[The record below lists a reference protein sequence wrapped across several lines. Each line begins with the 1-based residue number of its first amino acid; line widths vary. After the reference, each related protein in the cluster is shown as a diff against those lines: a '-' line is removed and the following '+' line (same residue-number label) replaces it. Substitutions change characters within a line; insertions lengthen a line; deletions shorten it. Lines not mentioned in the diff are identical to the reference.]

1 MPPKRRK
8 KPPDLHLTTPPPIPR
23 RGFLLFNDHLS
34 TRFLES
40 VAVSPK
46 ICAGIAYFTAFVCR
60 PCIESLVWMMYFNR
74 IFVDP
79 CVLNTVREV
88 AVSTSVQCSA
98 VIADRHGKLP
108 LNCASS
114 SCQTQVWVL
123 PSSPISVTV
132 LGCLYCGVTVIC
144 VFAWFDFCPGSAI
157 YIHAHFLDLV
167 LVCRWSLISDYSINM
182 SSSPSSP
189 SLHCG
194 PTDNLSDDARK
205 EGTQTVS
212 KPRPEAPSPH
222 ASSPQV
228 SSPLPVASYSEAL
241 ILGMSH
247 HVQPQETPSQGPGRE
262 SAVPPPPPASMS
274 SLCLL
279 GKPWGDPIPLAI
291 IMSKTRKDWGFV
303 RGQLDY
309 LELGNGWILFRFSNL
324 QDIALVWNGRPW
336 HVSGLNLVL
345 RRWEPFFDPYSATIH
360 RIDQWVKI
368 TRLPLELWEEDSLKT
383 LLQDV
388 GQFIKVDD
396 ITLNRSKGK
405 FARVCLNI
413 DITKPLRGS
422 LFLPIPNQ
430 PHPLEVPISYEG
442 LHEVCTLCGSNAHDL
457 EVCPETPKGPLE
469 VIVEKFGTTSLHTE
483 NRSGAKAGS
492 SSVALPEK
500 WVTVSPKKRGRLYPS
515 TRKKTFPKTA
525 ANPGPPSVKVVSASS
540 PPVNTT
546 ELSPKDSGQ
555 GLLPIPSS
563 TEEVLP
569 CPDLAISLAPGAD
582 LEAAAVQPE
591 PLVGAAG
598 SSCNDIS
605 LASAPS
611 ALNHFAPLSPKQILP
626 SSNSPCEGT
635 DMEEEDI
642 DMFLNLEPEDDAQL
656 SSESTKKRK
665 LELGEASS
673 PSYSST

>member
-1 MPPKRRK
+1 
-8 KPPDLHLTTPPPIPR
+8 
-23 RGFLLFNDHLS
+23 
-34 TRFLES
+34 
-40 VAVSPK
+40 
-46 ICAGIAYFTAFVCR
+46 
-60 PCIESLVWMMYFNR
+60 
-74 IFVDP
+74 
-79 CVLNTVREV
+79 
-88 AVSTSVQCSA
+88 
-98 VIADRHGKLP
+98 
-108 LNCASS
+108 
-114 SCQTQVWVL
+114 
-123 PSSPISVTV
+123 
-132 LGCLYCGVTVIC
+132 
-144 VFAWFDFCPGSAI
+144 
-157 YIHAHFLDLV
+157 
-167 LVCRWSLISDYSINM
+167 
-182 SSSPSSP
+182 
-189 SLHCG
+189 
-194 PTDNLSDDARK
+194 
-205 EGTQTVS
+205 
-212 KPRPEAPSPH
+212 
-222 ASSPQV
+222 
-228 SSPLPVASYSEAL
+228 
-241 ILGMSH
+241 
-247 HVQPQETPSQGPGRE
+247 
-262 SAVPPPPPASMS
+262 
-274 SLCLL
+274 
-279 GKPWGDPIPLAI
+279 
-291 IMSKTRKDWGFV
+291 MSKTRKDWGFV

-430 PHPLEVPISYEG
+430 PHPLEVPISYEV
-442 LHEVCTLCGSNAHDL
+442 LHEVCALCGSNAHDL

-469 VIVEKFGTTSLHTE
+469 VIVEKFGATSLHTE
-483 NRSGAKAGS
+483 NSSGAKAGS

-525 ANPGPPSVKVVSASS
+525 ASPGPPSVKVVSASS
-540 PPVNTT
+540 PPVNAT

-582 LEAAAVQPE
+582 LEAAAIQPE

-611 ALNHFAPLSPKQILP
+611 ALNHSAPLSPKQILP